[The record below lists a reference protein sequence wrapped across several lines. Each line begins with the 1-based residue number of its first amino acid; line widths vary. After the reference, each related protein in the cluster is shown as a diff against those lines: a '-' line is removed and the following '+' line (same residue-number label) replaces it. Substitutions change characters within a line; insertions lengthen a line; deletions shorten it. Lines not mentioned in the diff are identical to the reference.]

1 MSTLSA
7 DKKAL
12 LAQRLRRREETRAI
26 PPRDPAA
33 PLVLSPAQERLWF
46 LEQYRPGTTTY
57 TVPLT
62 IRLQGDLDDA
72 VLEEAFHQ
80 VAARHE
86 VFRTRFA
93 ADDEGVPVVTL
104 RPEAGAEFRLAEAAT
119 DDEARE
125 IVETALKRPFDL
137 EHGPV
142 LRALVVRLAPDD
154 RILLLSAHHL
164 VTDGWSHDIVL
175 SELLALARGETPKP
189 PPGVAYADY
198 AVWQRDRDHARDV
211 AHWRERLSGVPVLDL
226 PTDRPRPPEMGH
238 AGAVHEIPVDVSI
251 ARDGTVT
258 PYMVLLATFQVLL
271 GRYSGQDDF
280 AVASPSA
287 GRSVPELDDVVG
299 MFVNTLAMRA
309 DLAGDP
315 TFADLVARV
324 RDRALD
330 AYAHQELPFDRLVQE
345 LEVERDV
352 SRSPIAQVTMALQN
366 WRQGLDGHGLT
377 LTPFRVEA
385 GVSRFDLSLYL
396 YERPGGYWAQFAYN
410 TDLFDRTTVER
421 FAEHFAAL
429 LAQVVADP
437 GRPISSYALPA
448 GDVLAFADGGSVER
462 AGTLLHEVVR
472 GPADRVAV
480 RCDGVDLTYGDL
492 ADRSDALA
500 ARLRD
505 LGAGRDARIAVCLE
519 QSAEIAV
526 AILGVLKAGAA
537 YVPLDPAQPDDR
549 LAYLVADAGIQIAVT
564 RRDLPGVAHAVTP
577 DERGSGPLPEVAETD
592 LAYVIYT
599 SGTTGRPKGV
609 AVQHR
614 QILTYLSGVRERLNP
629 KPEGS
634 YALLQSLSFDFGIT
648 VFYLSLM
655 TGGTLTLLNPRLPAE
670 ELARTMAGSDY
681 LKITPSHLASLLPEA
696 DVLPKE
702 LLLLGGEA
710 SPAEWAAGLRR
721 PGLRVVNHY
730 GPTEATVGVTT
741 HDVHDGETGLLP
753 IGRPLPGAR
762 VYVLDPAGNPCP
774 VGVPGEVHLGG
785 DRLARGYLGRPALTA
800 EKFGPD
806 PFGPP
811 GARMYRT
818 GDLGRW
824 LPSGELQF
832 LGRRDLQVKV
842 RGYRVELAEIEI
854 VLADREGVGQAV
866 VELRD
871 DRLVAYLVGEQR
883 DLRAELADL
892 LPDYMIPSRYVWLDA
907 LPLKSHGKVDRAAL
921 PDPGTDRQAA
931 SAYVAPASPLEQAI
945 ADVWAAVLNVDQVGA
960 EDDFFALGGHSLL
973 AAQVVAK
980 LRRVTERPVT
990 IMDIFKY
997 RTVRALA
1004 SRKDDGPRRLL
1015 HRLTPPRRTT
1025 TNLVC
1030 VPYGGGSAAIYQP
1043 LADALPEHVALYS
1056 VAVPGQEWGLDEE
1069 ARPIPEVADACV
1081 AEILERVPG
1090 PIALYGHCGLGVMLA
1105 VEITRRLEAAG
1116 REVEVL
1122 HLGGVFPFSRPGSV
1136 AGRIRTAAEK
1146 LRSDRMWANGLIA
1159 AGLDVEEL
1167 DDDQLKAIIK
1177 NRREGTREAE
1187 AYFTRL
1193 WSESGGPVINAPITA
1208 VVGERDPATEFYQE
1222 RFREWLRLAP
1232 ASSCVVL
1239 DEAGHF
1245 FLKHRAEELAEIV
1258 TTREKVPRTPERT
1271 WWTQAT
1277 SDEPVTDEGPKPSM
1291 KRFGAVAAGQLV
1303 SIIGSA
1309 LTEFA
1314 VPLWIYVTTGSLV
1327 NFALFSVIGLLP
1339 GMLVAPL
1346 AGVIVD
1352 RYDRRRVMLAG
1363 DVGAWST
1370 QLALGVLLWTGNLHI
1385 WAIYPLLAV
1394 LSVALTFQRL
1404 AYGASIPQLVPKR
1417 LLGHA
1422 NGVVQ
1427 MVTGSA
1433 QLIVPLIAT
1442 GLMATIGL
1450 EGILIIDV
1458 ASYTFAIVSVLL
1470 VRFPRTMGL
1479 RRRETIWAEMV
1490 GGFRYTWFNRNFR
1503 AMLLFFAGL
1512 NVFLSPLF
1520 LLLSP
1525 LVLAFGGNTLDD
1537 VGRVAFAGGVGV
1549 LLGGLAVALWGGP
1562 RRHRMRGMLL
1572 ATLGLAVFCAVTGLQ
1587 QNLVVIAVG
1596 AFGMSLALTVVNG
1609 IYATIVQVKVPQR
1622 FHGRVIALNTLIAWS
1637 TLPLAF
1643 GVVAPF
1649 GSELMENLVD
1659 GPKGAGIGLLYVV
1672 FAGAIALIALVALR
1686 VPRLARFDAD
1696 VPDAPPDDLIGLQ
1709 AVADRRAAA
1718 ASRS

>member
-62 IRLQGDLDDA
+62 IRLGGELDDA
-72 VLEEAFHQ
+72 VLESAFHQ

-119 DDEARE
+119 DDEARQ

-175 SELLALARGETPKP
+175 SELLALARGDALKP
-189 PPGVAYADY
+189 PPPVAYADY
-198 AVWQRDRDHARDV
+198 AVWQRDRDHTRDI

-238 AGAVHEIPVDVSI
+238 AGAVHEIPVDVVV
-251 ARDGTVT
+251 AGDGAVT
-258 PYMVLLATFQVLL
+258 PYMVLLASFQVLL
-271 GRYSGQDDF
+271 GRYTGQDDF

-287 GRSVPELDDVVG
+287 GRSVPELDDIAG

-309 DLAGDP
+309 DLTGDP
-315 TFADLVARV
+315 TFTELVARV

-377 LTPFRVEA
+377 LAPFRVEA

-410 TDLFDRTTVER
+410 TDLFDRPTVER

-437 GRPISSYALPA
+437 DRPISSYALPA
-448 GDVLAFADGGSVER
+448 GEVLAFSDGGPVER

-472 GPADRVAV
+472 GPAGRVAV

-505 LGAGRDARIAVCLE
+505 LGAGRDTRIAVCLE

-549 LAYLVADAGIQIAVT
+549 LAYLVDDAGIAVAVT
-564 RRDLPGVAHAVTP
+564 RRDLPGVTHHVTP
-577 DERGSGPLPEVAETD
+577 DERGVSPLPEVSDTD

-614 QILTYLSGVRERLNP
+614 QILTYLSGVRERLDP
-629 KPEGS
+629 KDGGS

-670 ELARTMAGSDY
+670 ELAVTLRDSDY

-696 DVLPKE
+696 DVLPRE

-741 HDVHDGETGLLP
+741 HDVRDDETGLLP

-762 VYVLDPAGNPCP
+762 VHVLDPAGNPCP

-785 DRLARGYLGRPALTA
+785 DRLARGYLNRPALTA
-800 EKFGPD
+800 EKFVPD
-806 PFGPP
+806 PFGAP

-871 DRLVAYLVGEQR
+871 DRLVAYLVGEPR

-921 PDPGTDRQAA
+921 PDPGTDRQAE
-931 SAYVAPASPLEQAI
+931 SAYVPPANALEQAI
-945 ADVWAAVLNVDQVGA
+945 ADVWAAVLNVDRVGT

-990 IMDIFKY
+990 IMDIFRY

-1004 SRKDDGPRRLL
+1004 ARTDDGPRRLL

-1069 ARPIPEVADACV
+1069 ARPIPEVADECAK
-1081 AEILERVPG
+1081 EILDRVPG

-1122 HLGGVFPFSRPGSV
+1122 HLGGVFPFSRPSSV
-1136 AGRIRTAAEK
+1136 VGRIRTAAEK

-1167 DDDQLKAIIK
+1167 DDDQLRAIIK

-1187 AYFTRL
+1187 AYFTEL
-1193 WSESGGPVINAPITA
+1193 WSETGGPVINAPIVA

-1327 NFALFSVIGLLP
+1327 NFALFSVVGLLP

-1370 QLALGVLLWTGNLHI
+1370 QLALGVLLWTGNLEI
-1385 WAIYPLLAV
+1385 WAIYPLLAI

-1433 QLIVPLIAT
+1433 QLIVPLIAA

-1450 EGILIIDV
+1450 EGILVIDV

-1470 VRFPRTMGL
+1470 VKFPRTMGL

-1587 QNLVVIAVG
+1587 QNLVTIAVG

-1609 IYATIVQVKVPQR
+1609 VYATIVQVKVPQR

-1672 FAGAIALIALVALR
+1672 FAAAIALIALVALR

-1709 AVADRRAAA
+1709 AVADRREAA

>member
-12 LAQRLRRREETRAI
+12 LAQRLRRREETRVI

-62 IRLQGDLDDA
+62 VRLQGDLDDA
-72 VLEEAFHQ
+72 VLEDAFHR

-104 RPEAGAEFRLAEAAT
+104 RPEAGAEFLLRDAGSE
-119 DDEARE
+119 DEARE
-125 IVETALKRPFDL
+125 IIETALKRPFDL
-137 EHGPV
+137 EHGPL
-142 LRALVVRLAPDD
+142 LRALVVRLSPAD
-154 RILLLSAHHL
+154 RVLLLAAHHL

-175 SELLALARGETPKP
+175 SELLALAKGDALKP
-189 PPGVAYADY
+189 APQVAYADY
-198 AVWQRDRDHARDV
+198 AVWQRDRDHTRDV
-211 AHWRERLSGVPVLDL
+211 AHWREHLAGVPVLDL

-238 AGAVHEIPVDVSI
+238 AGAMYEIPVDVAI

-258 PYMVLLATFQVLL
+258 PYMVLLAAFQVLL
-271 GRYSGQDDF
+271 GRYTGQDDF

-287 GRSVPELDDVVG
+287 GRSVPELDDVAG

-315 TFADLVARV
+315 TFTELVARV

-410 TDLFDRTTVER
+410 TDLFDRATIER
-421 FAEHFAAL
+421 FAGHFSAL

-437 GRPISSYALPA
+437 GRPISAYPLPA
-448 GDVLAFADGGSVER
+448 GEALAFSDGGPVSR
-462 AGTLLHEVVR
+462 AGNLLHDVVD
-472 GPADRVAV
+472 GPADRVAI

-505 LGAGRDARIAVCLE
+505 LGAGRDSRVAVCLE

-549 LAYLVADAGIQIAVT
+549 LAYLVDDAGIDVAVT
-564 RRDLPGVAHAVTP
+564 RRDLPGVTHTVTP
-577 DERGSGPLPEVAETD
+577 GERGLAALPEVSETD

-614 QILTYLSGVRERLNP
+614 QILTYLSGVRERLAP
-629 KPEGS
+629 KDHGS

-655 TGGTLTLLNPRLPAE
+655 TGGTLTLLNPRLAAD
-670 ELARTMAGSDY
+670 ELAVTLRDSDY

-696 DVLPKE
+696 DVLPRE

-710 SPAEWAAGLRR
+710 SPAEWAASLRR

-741 HDVHDGETGLLP
+741 HDVHDDEKGLLP

-762 VYVLDPAGNPCP
+762 VHVLDPAGNPCP
-774 VGVPGEVHLGG
+774 VGVPGEIHLGG
-785 DRLARGYLGRPALTA
+785 DRLARGYLNRPALTA
-800 EKFGPD
+800 EKFVPD
-806 PFGPP
+806 PSGEP

-854 VLADREGVGQAV
+854 VLADREGVAQAV

-871 DRLVAYLVGEQR
+871 DRLVAYLVGESR

-921 PDPGTDRQAA
+921 PDPGTDRQAE
-931 SAYVAPASPLEQAI
+931 SVYVPPANALEQAI

-990 IMDIFKY
+990 IMDIFKH

-1004 SRKDDGPRRLL
+1004 ARTDDGPRRLL

-1069 ARPIPEVADACV
+1069 GRPIPEVADECAR
-1081 AEILERVPG
+1081 EILERVPG

-1122 HLGGVFPFSRPGSV
+1122 HLGGVFPFSRPGSL
-1136 AGRIRTAAEK
+1136 AGRVRTMAEK
-1146 LRSDRMWANGLIA
+1146 MRSDRMWANGLIA

-1167 DDDQLKAIIK
+1167 DDDQLRAIIK

-1193 WSESGGPVINAPITA
+1193 WSETGGPVINAPIVA

-1258 TTREKVPRTPERT
+1258 TTREVVPRTDEST

-1277 SDEPVTDEGPKPSM
+1277 SAEPVADEGPKPSM
-1291 KRFGAVAAGQLV
+1291 KRFGAVAAGQLI

-1339 GMLVAPL
+1339 GMLVAPF

-1352 RYDRRRVMLAG
+1352 RYDRRKVMLAG

-1370 QLALGVLLWTGNLHI
+1370 QLALGVLLWTGNLEI
-1385 WAIYPLLAV
+1385 WAIYPLLAA

-1433 QLIVPLIAT
+1433 QLIVPLIAA

-1450 EGILIIDV
+1450 EGILVIDV

-1490 GGFRYTWFNRNFR
+1490 GGFRYTWFNRSFR

-1525 LVLAFGGNTLDD
+1525 LVLAFGGNDLDD
-1537 VGRVAFAGGVGV
+1537 VGRVSFAGGVGV

-1587 QNLVVIAVG
+1587 QNLVVIAIG

-1609 IYATIVQVKVPQR
+1609 VYATIIQVKVPQR
-1622 FHGRVIALNTLIAWS
+1622 FHGRVIALNTLVAWS

-1649 GSELMENLVD
+1649 GSEIMENLVD
-1659 GPKGAGIGLLYVV
+1659 GPKGAGIAFLYVV
-1672 FAGAIALIALVALR
+1672 FAAAIALIALVALR
-1686 VPRLARFDAD
+1686 IPRLARFDTD

-1709 AVADRRAAA
+1709 AVADRREAA
-1718 ASRS
+1718 ASRT